1 MTMPGDRTGG
11 APTMRESRRD
21 QIFPVLNEHQ
31 LAVLAG
37 YGERRRCPAG
47 TVLFE
52 EGQRHIPM
60 FVLISG
66 SIEIVRRTSAGEEL
80 LVTDMPGMFTGE
92 VGQLSGRAAIAS
104 GRAREDCEV
113 VVVDEAALRRIVVA
127 EADLSE
133 LIMRAF
139 ILRRVALIEDGVG
152 GATVVG
158 SRHSGETLRLRH
170 FLTRNAQPHIYL
182 DVDGEAG
189 TGVMLQRFGVGG
201 EDLPVVIGGDGRV
214 LRKPTLRQVADSLG
228 LGPERLDGRRFDV
241 AVVGAGPA
249 GLAAAVYAASEGL
262 QVIVLDGK
270 APGGQAAT
278 TSRIENYFGFPT
290 GISGQA
296 LAGRGFVQ
304 AEKFGAEVAIPRES
318 LRLECAGNGAVAI
331 HIDGGERITARAVVI
346 ATGARYRKPALANLE
361 RFEGRGVYYAASF
374 MEAQLCSQQEVIVV
388 GGGNSAGQAAVFLAP
403 YAKHVHILVRGGG
416 LAASMSSYLVRRIEG
431 AANITLHTES
441 EIVALEGEQ
450 DLERVRW
457 LHRPSQAVH
466 DCAVRSVFLFL
477 GAAPNT
483 AWIDGC
489 LALDAA
495 GFVKTGA
502 AIMPVELEASR
513 WPLARPPYPLET
525 NRPGI
530 FAVGDVRSGSV
541 KRVAA
546 AVGEG
551 SSAVQTVHAV
561 LAEGPISSVGQPGE
575 GRREA

>member
-1 MTMPGDRTGG
+1 MTTPGDPTGR
-11 APTMRESRRD
+11 APSIRESRRD
-21 QIFPVLNEHQ
+21 QIFPTLTERQ
-31 LAVLAG
+31 LAILTA
-37 YGERRRCPAG
+37 YGERRRYPAG
-47 TVLFE
+47 AVVFE

-60 FVLISG
+60 FVVLSG
-66 SIEIVRRTSAGEEL
+66 ALEIVRRTASGEEVV
-80 LVTDMPGMFTGE
+80 VTDTAGMFTGE
-92 VGQLSGRAAIAS
+92 VGQLSGRGAIAG
-104 GRAREDCEV
+104 GRAREDSEV
-113 VVVDEAALRRIVVA
+113 VVIDEAAVRRIVVGEA
-127 EADLSE
+127 ELSE

-139 ILRRVALIEDGVG
+139 ILRRVALIEDPAG

-158 SRHSGETLRLRH
+158 SRHSNETLLLRH
-170 FLTRNAQPHIYL
+170 FLTRNAQPHTYL
-182 DVDGEAG
+182 DVDSDAG
-189 TGVMLQRFGVGG
+189 TAEMLQRFGVDT
-201 EDLPVVIGGDGRV
+201 EELPVLICSDGRL
-214 LRKPTLRQVADSLG
+214 LRKPSLRQVADCLG
-228 LGPERLDGRRFDV
+228 LGPERLDGRTYDV

-249 GLAAAVYAASEGL
+249 GLATAVYAASEGL
-262 QVIVLDGK
+262 HVLVLDGK
-270 APGGQAAT
+270 APGGQAGT

-304 AEKFGAEVAIPRES
+304 AEKFGAEVAIPREGV
-318 LRLECAGNGAVAI
+318 RMECAGNGAVAI
-331 HIDGGERITARAVVI
+331 HIDGGERITARTVVV

-361 RFEGRGVYYAASF
+361 RFEGRGIYYAASF

-403 YAKHVHILVRGGG
+403 YAKQVHVLVRGAG
-416 LAASMSSYLVRRIEG
+416 LAASMSSYLMQRIEG

-450 DLERVRW
+450 DLEQVRW
-457 LHRPSQAVH
+457 RHRPSETMH
-466 DCAVRSVFLFL
+466 DCAVRAVFLFL
-477 GAAPNT
+477 GANPNT

-502 AIMPVELEASR
+502 AISAAELEAAH

-525 NRPGI
+525 SRVGI

-551 SSAVQTVHAV
+551 SSAVQTIHAV
-561 LAEGPISSVGQPGE
+561 LAESRS
-575 GRREA
+575 RETSRPAV